1 VGGVARVQ
9 TSRSERS
16 ERAESVKLAQYKFLG
31 VNMGLST
38 DKILQAAA
46 NMSEKLTGNRQPRSS
61 TLTLDQATAT

>member
-1 VGGVARVQ
+1 MGGVARVQ

-46 NMSEKLTGNRQPRSS
+46 NMSEKLTGNRQP
-61 TLTLDQATAT
+61 ATGNRDPAP

>member
-1 VGGVARVQ
+1 
-9 TSRSERS
+9 
-16 ERAESVKLAQYKFLG
+16 
-31 VNMGLST
+31 MGLST